1 MIDAERL
8 AEDLM
13 RGERAA
19 LARAVTLVESAA
31 PRHRDV
37 RQALLERVGG
47 AVGGAHRIG
56 VTGPPGA
63 GKSTLIEALGQ
74 RLIAEGHRVAVLA
87 IDPSSELTGGSVLG
101 DKTRMDELSRSPAA
115 FVRPSPSGGALGG
128 VARKTR
134 ETMMLVEAAGFDVVL
149 VETVGVG
156 QSEVQVAEMVD
167 TFLVLALPGA
177 GDELQGI
184 KRGILELADVIAV
197 TKADGD
203 HAVLAR
209 RTQQQLVAT
218 TGLLRPVL
226 PQWPTVVLSCSS
238 VERVGLDALME
249 TLRAHRALLV
259 TSGELAARRARQQV
273 RWMRSLVQEGV
284 WEAFLARPGVTDL
297 VRRLEVDVQ
306 AGRLPASVAAERVLS
321 CGAHGNDDGEGR

>member
-1 MIDAERL
+1 MIDPERL
-8 AEDLM
+8 AMDLM
-13 RGERAA
+13 RGDRAA
-19 LARAVTLVESAA
+19 LARSVTLVESAS
-31 PRHRDV
+31 PRHRGA
-37 RQALLERVGG
+37 RQALLERVSG
-47 AVGGAHRIG
+47 AAGGAHRIG

-74 RLIAEGHRVAVLA
+74 RLIASGRRVAVLA
-87 IDPSSELTGGSVLG
+87 IDPSSERTGGSVLG

-134 ETMMLVEAAGFDVVL
+134 ETMSVVEAAGFDVVL

-184 KRGILELADVIAV
+184 KRGILELADIIAV

-238 VERVGLDALME
+238 VEGVGLDRLLE
-249 TLRAHRALLV
+249 TLSAHRALLLE
-259 TSGELAARRARQQV
+259 SGELGARRARQQV

-306 AGRLPASVAAERVLS
+306 AGRLPASVAAERVLAW
-321 CGAHGNDDGEGR
+321 GTHGNEDDERR

>member
-1 MIDAERL
+1 MIDPERL
-8 AEDLM
+8 AEDLV
-13 RGERAA
+13 RGDRAA
-19 LARAVTLVESAA
+19 LARAVTLVESSS
-31 PRHRDV
+31 PRHRDA
-37 RQALLERVGG
+37 RQVLLERV
-47 AVGGAHRIG
+47 ASRTGGAHRVGI
-56 VTGPPGA
+56 TGPPGA

-74 RLIAEGHRVAVLA
+74 RLLGAGLRVAVLA

-101 DKTRMDELSRSPAA
+101 DKTRMDTLSRSAGA

-134 ETMMLVEAAGFDVVL
+134 ETMMLVEAAGFDMVL

-156 QSEVQVAEMVD
+156 QSEVHVAEMVD

-184 KRGILELADVIAV
+184 KRGILELADIIAV

-238 VERVGLDALME
+238 VEGAGLDHLLD
-249 TLRAHRALLV
+249 TLAAHRRLLV
-259 TSGELAARRARQQV
+259 SSGELEARRARQQV

-284 WEAFLARPGVTDL
+284 WEAFLARPGVVGL
-297 VRRLEVDVQ
+297 VRELEVEVQ
-306 AGRLPASVAAERVLS
+306 AGRVPASVAAERVLA
-321 CGAHGNDDGEGR
+321 CGEHGIGGEERR

>member
-1 MIDAERL
+1 MIDPERL
-8 AEDLM
+8 AEELV
-13 RGERAA
+13 RGDRAA
-19 LARAVTLVESAA
+19 LARAVTLIESSS
-31 PRHRDV
+31 PRHRAA
-37 RQALLERVGG
+37 RQALLERV
-47 AVGGAHRIG
+47 AQRAGGAHRVG

-74 RLIAEGHRVAVLA
+74 RLIDAGHRVAVLA

-101 DKTRMDELSRSPAA
+101 DKTRMDTLSRSPAA

-184 KRGILELADVIAV
+184 KRGILELADIIAV

-238 VERVGLDALME
+238 VEQVGLEPLLD
-249 TLRAHRALLV
+249 TLRAHRRVLV
-259 TSGELAARRARQQV
+259 SSGELEARRARQQV
-273 RWMRSLVQEGV
+273 RWMRALVHEGV
-284 WEAFLARPGVTDL
+284 WEAFVARPGVVDL

-306 AGRLPASVAAERVLS
+306 AGRLPASVAAERVLAW
-321 CGAHGNDDGEGR
+321 GAHGIEDEERR